1 MGNGIYHEFKHA
13 LIISHRGSPELCW
26 NMALLT
32 GLSLMW
38 FFFAESRSDYVLA
51 KITRQDYIDRFTNDV
66 SHCGNCSKYNASENS
81 PGICTCN
88 RLPCETQRKKIG
100 GSVFIRSQGR
110 CMSSCDLLQNIRDS
124 CFHWQNSL
132 PSNAVPLIVID
143 VNKVNST
150 YNFIKNLMYDSCEW
164 RQHIEYLDAR
174 GHWESANVSAETFK
188 VLRIPDWRH
197 RWQTM
202 IKVNKRSAVLASLGG
217 HVMKLGLTC
226 KRKDNTPI
234 EKCLVFKSKGEL
246 NFTLCNYTATPS
258 PSSTVERPCTIVTPS
273 IQTTTPTPTTTVEV
287 STTVEPPDVDGPDP
301 IMIALLAL
309 LVVCLIIGAPV
320 ICFCFYTRG
329 RNWNLHPREGGNF
342 ADNSAP
348 QTYRIQEEPYY
359 VELPDIEPSNMRS
372 PGMATLITTE
382 QKQPAEDT
390 VILNPYVRGASYTRA
405 RSLMPEPL
413 PLRPIHEENAVME
426 EVAGDVTPKDEQNG
440 QDTSVVLRNPQVRG
454 TLDRS
459 SPLSRRNH
467 EDLPKERGEEEKDE
481 VKPELGHHSRKTD
494 DGNEHNLDYQ
504 RLVDGT
510 RTQSL
515 FICPCCDKDLDY
527 QTLLDHCSLERKE
540 QQSQKRESFYE
551 SLSPEKGKR
560 ESIYAIPL
568 RSGESFSENEGT
580 DNMEQWP
587 EYQTLEPN
595 ETDSNREPIEP
606 ANHEY
611 NELEGPEHNEL
622 EGPEHNELEGPEH
635 NELKGPEQTCCEV
648 DVDNKKLWQ
657 VHLGDSDS
665 EIPREII
672 EILHVDINPAYAL
685 PWKKKAKEKSMRKRS
700 LSV

>member
-1 MGNGIYHEFKHA
+1 MIPYQISSLTEFKHA

-110 CMSSCDLLQNIRDS
+110 CMSSCDLLQNISDS

-164 RQHIEYLDAR
+164 RQHIEYRDAR

-188 VLRIPDWRH
+188 VLRIRDRRH
-197 RWQTM
+197 QWQTM
-202 IKVNKRSAVLASLGG
+202 IKVNKQSAVLASLVG

-258 PSSTVERPCTIVTPS
+258 PSSTVGSPCTIVTPS
-273 IQTTTPTPTTTVEV
+273 IQTTTPTPTTT
-287 STTVEPPDVDGPDP
+287 TKPPDVDGPDP
-301 IMIALLAL
+301 IVIALLAL

-329 RNWNLHPREGGNF
+329 RNWNLHRSEGGNF

-359 VELPDIEPSNMRS
+359 VELPDIEPANMRS

-382 QKQPAEDT
+382 EKQPAEDT

-405 RSLMPEPL
+405 RRSMPEPL

-440 QDTSVVLRNPQVRG
+440 QDTSVVLKNPQVRG

-580 DNMEQWP
+580 DNIEQCP

-622 EGPEHNELEGPEH
+622 EGPEHNELEGPE
-635 NELKGPEQTCCEV
+635 QTCCEV
-648 DVDNKKLWQ
+648 DADNKKLWQ
-657 VHLGDSDS
+657 VHLGDGDS

-672 EILHVDINPAYAL
+672 EIAHVDINPAYAL

>member
-1 MGNGIYHEFKHA
+1 MGRQNESKWKFKMSTVWGLGHHMIPYQISSLTEVKHA
-13 LIISHRGSPELCW
+13 FIISHRGSPELCW
-26 NMALLT
+26 DMALLT
-32 GLSLMW
+32 GLSLMC
-38 FFFAESRSDYVLA
+38 FFFAESRSDYVVA

-110 CMSSCDLLQNIRDS
+110 CMSSCDLLQI
-124 CFHWQNSL
+124 
-132 PSNAVPLIVID
+132 
-143 VNKVNST
+143 
-150 YNFIKNLMYDSCEW
+150 
-164 RQHIEYLDAR
+164 
-174 GHWESANVSAETFK
+174 
-188 VLRIPDWRH
+188 
-197 RWQTM
+197 
-202 IKVNKRSAVLASLGG
+202 
-217 HVMKLGLTC
+217 
-226 KRKDNTPI
+226 
-234 EKCLVFKSKGEL
+234 
-246 NFTLCNYTATPS
+246 TLCNYTATPS
-258 PSSTVERPCTIVTPS
+258 PSSTVGSQCTIVTPS
-273 IQTTTPTPTTTVEV
+273 IQTTTPTPTKTPEDPK
-287 STTVEPPDVDGPDP
+287 EPLREDVDP
-301 IMIALLAL
+301 IMVALLAL

-329 RNWNLHPREGGNF
+329 RNWNLHRREGGNF

-359 VELPDIEPSNMRS
+359 VELPDIEPANMRS

-382 QKQPAEDT
+382 EKQPAEDT
-390 VILNPYVRGASYTRA
+390 VILNPYVRGALYTRA
-405 RSLMPEPL
+405 RRSMPEPL
-413 PLRPIHEENAVME
+413 PLRPIDEENAVME

-481 VKPELGHHSRKTD
+481 VKPELGHHSQKTD

-611 NELEGPEHNEL
+611 NELEGPE
-622 EGPEHNELEGPEH
+622 
-635 NELKGPEQTCCEV
+635 QTCCEV

-657 VHLGDSDS
+657 VHLGDGDS

>member
-1 MGNGIYHEFKHA
+1 
-13 LIISHRGSPELCW
+13 
-26 NMALLT
+26 
-32 GLSLMW
+32 
-38 FFFAESRSDYVLA
+38 
-51 KITRQDYIDRFTNDV
+51 
-66 SHCGNCSKYNASENS
+66 
-81 PGICTCN
+81 
-88 RLPCETQRKKIG
+88 
-100 GSVFIRSQGR
+100 
-110 CMSSCDLLQNIRDS
+110 MSSCDFLQNISDS

-132 PSNAVPLIVID
+132 PLNPVPLIVID

-150 YNFIKNLMYDSCEW
+150 YKFRKNSWYNSCELY
-164 RQHIEYLDAR
+164 QHIEYRDAR
-174 GHWESANVSAETFK
+174 GHWERANLSAETFK
-188 VLRIPDWRH
+188 VLHIRGLKHDR
-197 RWQTM
+197 QTM
-202 IKVNKRSAVLASLGG
+202 IKVNKQSAVLASLGG
-217 HVMKLGLTC
+217 HVMKLGLNC
-226 KRKDNTPI
+226 KRKDNTTI
-234 EKCLVFKSKGEL
+234 KKCLVFKSKGEL

-258 PSSTVERPCTIVTPS
+258 PSSTVESPCTTVTPS
-273 IQTTTPTPTTTVEV
+273 IQTTTPTPTTTVE
-287 STTVEPPDVDGPDP
+287 EPKEPLREDVDP
-301 IMIALLAL
+301 IMVALLAL

-320 ICFCFYTRG
+320 ICFCFYNRG

-359 VELPDIEPSNMRS
+359 VELPDIEPANMCS
-372 PGMATLITTE
+372 PGMATLITSE
-382 QKQPAEDT
+382 EKQPAEDT
-390 VILNPYVRGASYTRA
+390 VILNPYIRGASYTRA
-405 RSLMPEPL
+405 RSFSL

-426 EVAGDVTPKDEQNG
+426 EVAGDVTPNDEQNG
-440 QDTSVVLRNPQVRG
+440 HDMSVVLKNPQVRG

-459 SPLSRRNH
+459 LPLSRRNH

-494 DGNEHNLDYQ
+494 DDNEHNLDYQ

-515 FICPCCDKDLDY
+515 FICPCCNKDLDY
-527 QTLLDHCSLERKE
+527 QTLLDHCSFERKE

-580 DNMEQWP
+580 NNMEQWP

-611 NELEGPEHNEL
+611 NELEGPE
-622 EGPEHNELEGPEH
+622 
-635 NELKGPEQTCCEV
+635 QTCCEV

-657 VHLGDSDS
+657 VHLGDGDS